1 MAMKFVGDCSQPV
14 PQAGDPETVMDQ
26 TGHRSVEMVRRY
38 TRRIDAWS
46 KPASSKLG
54 L

>member
-1 MAMKFVGDCSQPV
+1 VTAATFGGADE
-14 PQAGDPETVMDQ
+14 AAVMDQ

-38 TRRIDAWS
+38 TRRLDAWS